1 MALPVV
7 QQQGTRP
14 PAPAV
19 VASARAI
26 VAARIVARISFLINL
41 TSFLARTAPWTP
53 SGRKSGRSVGLRFGH
68 RRPRRPKR
76 RRDATGCRADL
87 DEGQDRQYG
96 SGAKVGWYCAEQD
109 GDSDRCRQQRH
120 RDCDHRN
127 ADDGQRAPEL
137 TLAPIGLVAR
147 AENKGLCWI
156 VERDLGD
163 DSSLTWRDFPE
174 RLRSQY
180 GVEMLTDL
188 KVELTYGFR

>member
-1 MALPVV
+1 MALPVA

-41 TSFLARTAPWTP
+41 TSFLARTAPWAP
-53 SGRKSGRSVGLRFGH
+53 SGQKSGRSVEELGSGRRRR
-68 RRPRRPKR
+68 RRPNRH
-76 RRDATGCRADL
+76 RDGTGSCADP
-87 DEGQDRQYG
+87 DEGQDRQFG
-96 SGAKVGWYCAEQD
+96 SGAKVGWYCAEHD
-109 GDSDRCRQQRH
+109 GDCQQ
-120 RDCDHRN
+120 
-127 ADDGQRAPEL
+127 APERTFAHIDVL
-137 TLAPIGLVAR
+137 AR

-163 DSSLTWRDFPE
+163 DSSLTYRDFPS